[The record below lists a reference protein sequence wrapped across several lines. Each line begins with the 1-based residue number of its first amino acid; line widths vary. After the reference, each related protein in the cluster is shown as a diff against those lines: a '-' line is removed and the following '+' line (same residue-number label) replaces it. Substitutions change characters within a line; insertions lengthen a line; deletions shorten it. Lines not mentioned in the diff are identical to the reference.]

1 MVFITDDKKKR
12 LCEKMWRRI
21 IYVWVVKIFF
31 VTPAQIVECVAID
44 IVQQPI
50 QRTATSPS
58 LRDLGDPVFLRV
70 SRPVLLLCSH

>member
-1 MVFITDDKKKR
+1 M
-12 LCEKMWRRI
+12 
-21 IYVWVVKIFF
+21 IFF

-50 QRTATSPS
+50 QRTATYPS

-70 SRPVLLLCSH
+70 SGPVLLLCSH